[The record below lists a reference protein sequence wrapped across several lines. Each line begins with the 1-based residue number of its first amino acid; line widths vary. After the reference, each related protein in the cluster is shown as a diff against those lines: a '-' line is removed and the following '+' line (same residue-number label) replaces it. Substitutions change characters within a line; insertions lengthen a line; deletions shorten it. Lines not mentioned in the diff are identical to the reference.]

1 MKLVKIYRR
10 YTLVTLAL
18 VILLGIFLFYNII
31 MYFVHQSDNH
41 TLLEFK
47 ENLELYIDETGKLPS
62 NSLLNKGRITHCKLD
77 EGLEIEPHFADT
89 VVYSRF
95 KDENVVYRTLTYS
108 QKTPQGNVRI
118 TLWQTSMD
126 TEDLISAVILSLIS
140 LFILYVLFS
149 LWWNRWF
156 VRRIWR
162 PFYQVLNQLNS
173 VDLNKRNK
181 IVIDACDVDEFKTLT
196 DVSNRMLQRIYEDYT
211 TLQGLTETTS
221 HELQTPLS
229 VIKAKIEMLQQD
241 QSITEKQF
249 EQVKSLEMAVDRLIR
264 VNRFLLMLAR
274 INNNQFIDVEKV
286 SLNMCVD
293 EFLSSYDD
301 FIELKGIKVRKY
313 YTEGFTLMIH
323 PQLGEI
329 LISNL
334 LSNAIRYNI
343 KDGWLAIY
351 FTKTSMK
358 IVNTYG
364 NIIPPGDLFARFK
377 RSQGEKDSTG
387 LGLSIVDTICKKN
400 GLNVNIIVSTDE
412 FAIEITK
419 CIDCRRL

>member
-1 MKLVKIYRR
+1 
-10 YTLVTLAL
+10 
-18 VILLGIFLFYNII
+18 

-323 PQLGEI
+323 PQLGEM

>member
-1 MKLVKIYRR
+1 
-10 YTLVTLAL
+10 
-18 VILLGIFLFYNII
+18 

>member
-1 MKLVKIYRR
+1 M
-10 YTLVTLAL
+10 
-18 VILLGIFLFYNII
+18 
-31 MYFVHQSDNH
+31 
-41 TLLEFK
+41 
-47 ENLELYIDETGKLPS
+47 
-62 NSLLNKGRITHCKLD
+62 NKGRITHCKLD

>member
-1 MKLVKIYRR
+1 M
-10 YTLVTLAL
+10 
-18 VILLGIFLFYNII
+18 
-31 MYFVHQSDNH
+31 
-41 TLLEFK
+41 
-47 ENLELYIDETGKLPS
+47 
-62 NSLLNKGRITHCKLD
+62 
-77 EGLEIEPHFADT
+77 
-89 VVYSRF
+89 
-95 KDENVVYRTLTYS
+95 
-108 QKTPQGNVRI
+108 
-118 TLWQTSMD
+118 
-126 TEDLISAVILSLIS
+126 
-140 LFILYVLFS
+140 
-149 LWWNRWF
+149 
-156 VRRIWR
+156 
-162 PFYQVLNQLNS
+162 
-173 VDLNKRNK
+173 
-181 IVIDACDVDEFKTLT
+181 
-196 DVSNRMLQRIYEDYT
+196 
-211 TLQGLTETTS
+211 QGLTETTA

-323 PQLGEI
+323 PQLGEM